1 MLEPPNRFDQ
11 FRLISAL
18 PQGKW
23 RHWTRF
29 QREAVHK
36 RTQRIGGARGSDPAL
51 QQGSADETEG
61 SRQDDVGSGSTT
73 IRRTPADHSSETDW
87 RQSRFAQPPRSG
99 PCCANCKSQ
108 QEIAAACKG
117 VRANHVGMTITRH
130 KRAGRIE
137 ERDAGGLRYALNRNR
152 AEHRGLSRLK
162 RVGPLRR
169 SWERRIARPRCAEA
183 VLVK

>member
-1 MLEPPNRFDQ
+1 MQ
-11 FRLISAL
+11 
-18 PQGKW
+18 
-23 RHWTRF
+23 
-29 QREAVHK
+29 
-36 RTQRIGGARGSDPAL
+36 
-51 QQGSADETEG
+51 
-61 SRQDDVGSGSTT
+61 
-73 IRRTPADHSSETDW
+73 
-87 RQSRFAQPPRSG
+87 
-99 PCCANCKSQ
+99 
-108 QEIAAACKG
+108 G

-137 ERDAGGLRYALNRNR
+137 ERDAEGLRYALNRNR